1 MGEGKE
7 IMNLR
12 LRFSV
17 QSWMIYA
24 GYAVLAFLPLITGN
38 FYYMRV
44 GGLVALYLILALGLD
59 IVAGEAGLLD
69 LGYAAFYGIGAYT
82 YALLASPQFGLH
94 LPFFP
99 AAACGIC
106 ASALAALLVS
116 IPTLHLKGDYL
127 AMVTLGFGQI
137 IRILLNNLDRPI
149 NITNGPNGIVA
160 IDAPRILGVSF
171 DSLEMSY
178 VFIWVVAVAV
188 VVIASRVVRSSI
200 GRAWSA
206 IREDPVAASC
216 MGVNV
221 ARYRVAAFVWGAAL
235 AGLAG
240 ALFASWQRA
249 IFPQNFTMQETITVY
264 CMVVL
269 GGLRS
274 LPGIMLGTLVLVI
287 IPEMLRAY
295 SIYRMLIYGVALVL
309 LAIYR
314 PQGLIPQSA
323 ATVASSV
330 KSMLRS
336 PGIGRR
342 RRVDTPAVSKPRDR
356 VGEMRN
362 LVLGDRVCQQPG
374 HCQAG
379 GCACGNAGHGSAR
392 ARHAIEINDVACRFD
407 GLTALSKISF
417 NVKPGEVVGII
428 GPNGAGKTT
437 LFNLL
442 TGVVNPT
449 SGRIEVLGNDVTNM
463 PPHKIAELGVVR
475 TFQNIRLFENQ
486 SVLENVLVGCH
497 RRLKGDVCGAVLG
510 TKEYRKRHAA
520 GVDEARAALGF
531 FGKDLASREAEPARD
546 LSYPERRRVELAR
559 GLALAPRILLLDEP
573 TAGMTPDEAEEVV
586 QGICVLKEHGFT
598 VLVIEHR
605 MDVIAGACDRVI
617 VLDHGEKIAEGTPG
631 EVVANPEVIHAYLG
645 TTDVRNSREDDSE
658 DSRGDAAKD
667 GKIDA
672 GADVKRLDGI
682 RMDRPSLQDEHAS
695 LQGERASLRDEQP
708 SLPDEH
714 IYIRDICPAV
724 DNQRAPSNES
734 LCLAPEP
741 VLELRGVHSSYG
753 SVKVLQGIDA
763 EINAGELVVFLG
775 SNASGKTTML
785 KTILGRVPPTSGE
798 IRFQGARI
806 DGMPTSEIA
815 RAGIGIVPEGR
826 RIFPQLTVLEN
837 LELGGYVL
845 KDRNQVAEGIDKALE
860 LFPRLGERRNQLAGT
875 LSGGEQQMLAI
886 SRALIAA
893 PKLILMDEPSMGLAP
908 VLVDRVMDAIDDIN
922 RRGMTVLLVEQNA
935 QAALAIADRVYILRS
950 GRVVASGAASDFT
963 EGDTVAKAYLA

>member
-1 MGEGKE
+1 
-7 IMNLR
+7 
-12 LRFSV
+12 
-17 QSWMIYA
+17 
-24 GYAVLAFLPLITGN
+24 
-38 FYYMRV
+38 
-44 GGLVALYLILALGLD
+44 
-59 IVAGEAGLLD
+59 
-69 LGYAAFYGIGAYT
+69 
-82 YALLASPQFGLH
+82 
-94 LPFFP
+94 
-99 AAACGIC
+99 
-106 ASALAALLVS
+106 VS

-178 VFIWVVAVAV
+178 VFIWIVAVAV
-188 VVIASRVVRSSI
+188 VVIVSRVVRSSV
-200 GRAWSA
+200 GGAWSA
-206 IREDPVAASC
+206 IREDPVAAAC
-216 MGVNV
+216 MGVDV
-221 ARYRVAAFVWGAAL
+221 DRYRVAAFVWGAAL

-240 ALFASWQRA
+240 ALFASWQQA
-249 IFPQNFTMQETITVY
+249 VFPQNFTMQETITVY

-274 LPGIMLGTLVLVI
+274 LPGIMLGVLVLVI

-314 PQGLIPQSA
+314 PEGLIPQSA
-323 ATVASSV
+323 AAIASSV
-330 KSMLRS
+330 KSMLKM
-336 PGIGRR
+336 PGTGIRP
-342 RRVDTPAVSKPRDR
+342 RVGDLTACRPGAGANEMSKPVMSDR
-356 VGEMRN
+356 MQ
-362 LVLGDRVCQQPG
+362 QQPG
-374 HCQAG
+374 HCLAED
-379 GCACGNAGHGSAR
+379 CDCGDVGYASTGTR
-392 ARHAIEINDVACRFD
+392 QAIEIWDVTCCFD
-407 GLTALSKISF
+407 GLTALSEISF
-417 NVKPGEVVGII
+417 GVRPGEVVGII

-449 SGRIEVLGNDVTNM
+449 AGRILIFGEDITHM

-497 RRLKGDVCGAVLG
+497 LRLKGDVYGAVLG
-510 TKEYRKRHAA
+510 TREYHKRHAA
-520 GVDEARAALGF
+520 QVDEARQALEF
-531 FGKDLASREAEPARD
+531 FGKDLASREAEPAKD

-586 QGICVLKEHGFT
+586 HGICVLKEHGYT

-617 VLDHGEKIAEGTPG
+617 VLDHGEKIAEGTPE

-645 TTDVRNSREDDSE
+645 TGGRRNAAKEDVRNAWAVPNGAVKETVGETRPDAREC
-658 DSRGDAAKD
+658 R
-667 GKIDA
+667 
-672 GADVKRLDGI
+672 
-682 RMDRPSLQDEHAS
+682 RPRDEHLSPCDEQSSVLDEHSRLCGVCPAMDNQ
-695 LQGERASLRDEQP
+695 LIAAAGSLRP
-708 SLPDEH
+708 
-714 IYIRDICPAV
+714 
-724 DNQRAPSNES
+724 
-734 LCLAPEP
+734 APEA
-741 VLELRGVHSSYG
+741 VLQLRGVHSSYG

-785 KTILGRVPPTSGE
+785 KTILGRVPATSGE
-798 IRFQGARI
+798 IRFMGKRI

-845 KDRNQVAEGIDKALE
+845 KDRRLAAEGIDKALE

-886 SRALIAA
+886 SRALIAG

-908 VLVDRVMDAIDDIN
+908 VLVDRVMEAISAIN

-935 QAALAIADRVYILRS
+935 QAALTIADRVYILRS
-950 GRVVASGAASDFT
+950 GCVVASGAARDFR
-963 EGDTVAKAYLA
+963 EGDTVTKAYLA

>member
-1 MGEGKE
+1 
-7 IMNLR
+7 MNR
-12 LRFSV
+12 SVRFPGRP
-17 QSWMIYA
+17 WMIYI
-24 GYAVLAFLPLITGN
+24 GYAVLAFLPLLTGN

-44 GGLVALYLILALGLD
+44 GGSVALYLILALGLN

-99 AAACGIC
+99 AAACGI
-106 ASALAALLVS
+106 AAAAVAALLVS

-137 IRILLNNLDRPI
+137 VRILLNNLDRPI

-160 IDAPRILGVSF
+160 IDAPRILGISF

-178 VFIWVVAVAV
+178 VLIWIAAVAV
-188 VVIASRVVRSSI
+188 IVIVSRVVRSSV

-216 MGVNV
+216 MGVDV
-221 ARYRVAAFVWGAAL
+221 ARYRVAAFLWGAAL

-249 IFPQNFTMQETITVY
+249 VFPQNFTMQETITVY

-274 LPGIMLGTLVLVI
+274 LPGIMLGVLVLVI

-314 PQGLIPQSA
+314 PEGLIPQSA
-323 ATVASSV
+323 TAIAASL
-330 KSMLRS
+330 KSMLRR
-336 PGIGRR
+336 PGVDRR
-342 RRVDTPAVSKPRDR
+342 ASASGFAYLKPGDGA
-356 VGEMRN
+356 GEMRMSPT
-362 LVLGDRVCQQPG
+362 GTRQ
-374 HCQAG
+374 
-379 GCACGNAGHGSAR
+379 
-392 ARHAIEINDVACRFD
+392 AIEICDVTCCFD
-407 GLTALSKISF
+407 GLTAVSEVSF
-417 NVKPGEVVGII
+417 SVKPGEVVGII

-449 SGRIEVLGNDVTNM
+449 SGRIVVLGNDVTHM
-463 PPHKIAELGVVR
+463 PSHKIAELGVVR

-497 RRLKGDVCGAVLG
+497 LRLKGDVYGAVLG
-510 TKEYRKRHAA
+510 TKECRKRHAA
-520 GVDEARAALGF
+520 QVEQARAALEF
-531 FGKDLASREAEPARD
+531 FGKDLASREAEPAKD

-559 GLALAPRILLLDEP
+559 GLALAPQVLLLDEP

-586 QGICVLKEHGFT
+586 HGICVLKEHGYT

-605 MDVIAGACDRVI
+605 MDVIAAACDRVI
-617 VLDHGEKIAEGTPG
+617 VLDHGEKIAEGTPL

-645 TTDVRNSREDDSE
+645 
-658 DSRGDAAKD
+658 SRGKPDAEKD
-667 GKIDA
+667 
-672 GADVKRLDGI
+672 ADLRI
-682 RMDRPSLQDEHAS
+682 ERPSPRNEH
-695 LQGERASLRDEQP
+695 L
-708 SLPDEH
+708 
-714 IYIRDICPAV
+714 
-724 DNQRAPSNES
+724 S
-734 LCLAPEP
+734 LCDVCPDIDNERMAVPQGMRLTARPI
-741 VLELRGVHSSYG
+741 LELRDVHSSYG

-763 EINAGELVVFLG
+763 QINAGELVVFLG

-785 KTILGRVPPTSGE
+785 KTILGRVPATSGE
-798 IRFQGARI
+798 IRFMGDRI
-806 DGMPTSEIA
+806 DGMPTSELA
-815 RAGIGIVPEGR
+815 RAGIAIVPEGR

-845 KDRNQVAEGIDKALE
+845 NDRRRAAEGIDRALE

-886 SRALIAA
+886 SRALIAD
-893 PKLILMDEPSMGLAP
+893 PRLILMDEPSMGLAP
-908 VLVDRVMDAIDDIN
+908 VLVDRVMEAISAIN

-935 QAALAIADRVYILRS
+935 QAALTIADRVYILRS

-963 EGDTVAKAYLA
+963 DGDTVAKAYLV

>member
-1 MGEGKE
+1 
-7 IMNLR
+7 MNHR
-12 LRFSV
+12 IRFSV
-17 QSWMIYA
+17 QPWMTYA
-24 GYAVLAFLPLITGN
+24 GYGVLAFLPLITEN
-38 FYYMRV
+38 FYHMRL
-44 GGLVALYLILALGLD
+44 GGSVALYLILALGLN

-82 YALLASPQFGLH
+82 YALLASPQFGVH
-94 LPFFP
+94 LPFLP

-106 ASALAALLVS
+106 VSALAALLVS

-160 IDAPRILGVSF
+160 IDTPRIFGVSF
-171 DSLEMSY
+171 DSLQTSY
-178 VFIWVVAVAV
+178 VFIWIVAVAV
-188 VVIASRVVRSSI
+188 VVIVSRVVRSSM

-216 MGVNV
+216 MGVDI

-274 LPGIMLGTLVLVI
+274 VPGIMLGVLVLII

-295 SIYRMLIYGVALVL
+295 SVYRMLIYGVALVF

-314 PQGLIPQSA
+314 PQGLIPQSVTTA
-323 ATVASSV
+323 ATSIGSMLRRSGVRGFAFPSGSYAEDGVDMDNESAATAPAPRTVPALKINDVTCYFDGLQALSNISFSV
-330 KSMLRS
+330 KS
-336 PGIGRR
+336 
-342 RRVDTPAVSKPRDR
+342 
-356 VGEMRN
+356 
-362 LVLGDRVCQQPG
+362 
-374 HCQAG
+374 
-379 GCACGNAGHGSAR
+379 
-392 ARHAIEINDVACRFD
+392 
-407 GLTALSKISF
+407 
-417 NVKPGEVVGII
+417 GEVVGII

-449 SGRIEVLGNDVTNM
+449 SGRITVFGDDITGM

-497 RRLKGDVCGAVLG
+497 LRLKGDVCNAVLG
-510 TKEYRKRHAA
+510 TKKYRKHHAVEA
-520 GVDEARAALGF
+520 ERARAALEF
-531 FGKDLASREAEPARD
+531 FGKDLASRESEPAKD

-559 GLALAPRILLLDEP
+559 GLALAPKILLLDEP
-573 TAGMTPDEAEEVV
+573 TAGMTPEEAEEVV
-586 QGICVLKEHGFT
+586 HGICILKEHGYT
-598 VLVIEHR
+598 ILVIEHR

-617 VLDHGEKIAEGTPG
+617 VLDHGEKIAEGTPR
-631 EVVANPEVIHAYLG
+631 EVVANPDVIHAYLG
-645 TTDVRNSREDDSE
+645 TTGGQGVMNDTNKDT
-658 DSRGDAAKD
+658 GDALADFKN
-667 GKIDA
+667 
-672 GADVKRLDGI
+672 DVKSDDGDVELDAKAEAHIRRKRLRVRDKG
-682 RMDRPSLQDEHAS
+682 
-695 LQGERASLRDEQP
+695 LR
-708 SLPDEH
+708 LT
-714 IYIRDICPAV
+714 A
-724 DNQRAPSNES
+724 
-734 LCLAPEP
+734 EP
-741 VLELRGVHSSYG
+741 VLELKGIHSSYG

-785 KTILGRVPPTSGE
+785 KTILGRVPTTSGE
-798 IRFQGARI
+798 IRFIGRKI

-815 RAGIGIVPEGR
+815 RAGIAIVPEGR
-826 RIFPQLTVLEN
+826 RIFPQLTVLDN

-845 KDRNQVAEGIDKALE
+845 KDRGQVAEGIEKALE
-860 LFPRLGERRNQLAGT
+860 LFPRLAERRNQLAGT

-886 SRALIAA
+886 SRALIGD

-908 VLVDRVMDAIDDIN
+908 VLVDRVMEAIADIN
-922 RRGMTVLLVEQNA
+922 KRGMTVLLVEQNA
-935 QAALAIADRVYILRS
+935 QAALSVADRVYILRS
-950 GRVVASGAASDFT
+950 GRVVASGTASDFS
-963 EGDTVAKAYLA
+963 EGDTVTKAYLA

>member
-1 MGEGKE
+1 
-7 IMNLR
+7 MNR
-12 LRFSV
+12 SARFRV
-17 QSWMIYA
+17 RPWMIYA
-24 GYAVLAFLPLITGN
+24 GYVVLACLPLITGN
-38 FYYMRV
+38 FYYMRL
-44 GGLVALYLILALGLD
+44 GGSVALYLILALGLN

-94 LPFFP
+94 LPFLP

-106 ASALAALLVS
+106 ASVLAALLVS

-160 IDAPRILGVSF
+160 IDSPRILGVSF

-178 VFIWVVAVAV
+178 AFIWVVAVAA
-188 VVIASRVVRSSI
+188 VVIVSRVVRSSV
-200 GRAWSA
+200 GRAWSS

-216 MGVNV
+216 MGVDV
-221 ARYRVAAFVWGAAL
+221 AKYRVAAFVWGAAL

-274 LPGIMLGTLVLVI
+274 LPGIMLGVLVLVI
-287 IPEMLRAY
+287 FPEMLRAY

-323 ATVASSV
+323 AAIASSV

-336 PGIGRR
+336 PGAGR
-342 RRVDTPAVSKPRDR
+342 
-356 VGEMRN
+356 
-362 LVLGDRVCQQPG
+362 PG
-374 HCQAG
+374 HCSAG
-379 GCACGNAGHGSAR
+379 GCACGDVGYASPGTR
-392 ARHAIEINDVACRFD
+392 QAIEIRDVTCSFD
-407 GLTALSKISF
+407 GLTALSEINFS
-417 NVKPGEVVGII
+417 VKPGEVVGII

-449 SGRIEVLGNDVTNM
+449 SGRIVVLGNDVTHM

-497 RRLKGDVCGAVLG
+497 LRLKGDVYSAVLG

-520 GVDEARAALGF
+520 GVEQAREALEF
-531 FGKDLASREAEPARD
+531 FGKDLASRETEPARD

-586 QGICVLKEHGFT
+586 RGICVLREHGYT

-617 VLDHGEKIAEGTPG
+617 VLDHGEKIAEGTPR

-645 TTDVRNSREDDSE
+645 TGGGRDASKDAVGDSTDELAR
-658 DSRGDAAKD
+658 D
-667 GKIDA
+667 GQGDA
-672 GADVKRLDGI
+672 GADAKKVAGMRLEHSSSSHKDRNSSDGRLDSF
-682 RMDRPSLQDEHAS
+682 DDECPRPRDEHLS
-695 LQGERASLRDEQP
+695 LCDQQP
-708 SLPDEH
+708 SVPDGHLYLCDVCQAADSERVTAH
-714 IYIRDICPAV
+714 
-724 DNQRAPSNES
+724 ES
-734 LCLAPEP
+734 SPLTAGSI
-741 VLELRGVHSSYG
+741 LELRGVHSSYG

-763 EINAGELVVFLG
+763 EINPGELVVFLG

-798 IRFQGARI
+798 IRFMGERI

-837 LELGGYVL
+837 LELGGYVVR
-845 KDRNQVAEGIDKALE
+845 DRRLAAEGIDRSLE
-860 LFPRLGERRNQLAGT
+860 LFPRLAERRNQLAGT

-886 SRALIAA
+886 SRALIAG
-893 PKLILMDEPSMGLAP
+893 PRLILMDEPSMGLAP
-908 VLVDRVMDAIDDIN
+908 VLVDRVMDAISDIN

-935 QAALAIADRVYILRS
+935 RAALAVADRVYILRS
-950 GRVVASGAASDFT
+950 GRVVASGAVSDFR
-963 EGDTVAKAYLA
+963 EGDAVTKAYLE

>member
-1 MGEGKE
+1 
-7 IMNLR
+7 MNR
-12 LRFSV
+12 SKRFPV
-17 QSWMIYA
+17 RPWMIYA

-38 FYYMRV
+38 FYYMRL
-44 GGLVALYLILALGLD
+44 GGSVALYLILALGLN

-94 LPFFP
+94 LPFLP
-99 AAACGIC
+99 AAACGVS

-178 VFIWVVAVAV
+178 AFIWIVAVAA
-188 VVIASRVVRSSI
+188 VVIVSRVVRSSV

-216 MGVNV
+216 MGVDV

-274 LPGIMLGTLVLVI
+274 LSGIMLGVLALII

-323 ATVASSV
+323 AGIASSV

-336 PGIGRR
+336 PGVGR
-342 RRVDTPAVSKPRDR
+342 
-356 VGEMRN
+356 
-362 LVLGDRVCQQPG
+362 PG
-374 HCQAG
+374 HRSAG
-379 GCACGNAGHGSAR
+379 GYACGDVGLGYASSGTRKTAGTRQATGTR
-392 ARHAIEINDVACRFD
+392 QAIEIKDVTCSFD
-407 GLTALSKISF
+407 GLTALSEINFS
-417 NVKPGEVVGII
+417 VKPGEVVGII

-449 SGRIEVLGNDVTNM
+449 SGRIVVLGNDITHM

-497 RRLKGDVCGAVLG
+497 LRLKGDVYSAVLG

-520 GVDEARAALGF
+520 GVEQAREALEF

-586 QGICVLKEHGFT
+586 RGICVLREHGYT

-617 VLDHGEKIAEGTPG
+617 VLDHGEKIADGTPR

-645 TTDVRNSREDDSE
+645 T
-658 DSRGDAAKD
+658 GGGQDAAKEAVGDSTDELARD
-667 GKIDA
+667 GQGDA
-672 GADVKRLDGI
+672 GAAAKKVAGMRI
-682 RMDRPSLQDEHAS
+682 ARP
-695 LQGERASLRDEQP
+695 G
-708 SLPDEH
+708 LPDEH
-714 IYIRDICPAV
+714 SYACDASPVVVSERMADRERLHPTA
-724 DNQRAPSNES
+724 
-734 LCLAPEP
+734 EP
-741 VLELRGVHSSYG
+741 ILELRGVHSSYG

-763 EINAGELVVFLG
+763 EINPGELVVFLG

-798 IRFQGARI
+798 ILFMGARI

-837 LELGGYVL
+837 LELGGYVVR
-845 KDRNQVAEGIDKALE
+845 DRRLAAEGIDMALE
-860 LFPRLGERRNQLAGT
+860 LFPRLAERRNQLAGT

-886 SRALIAA
+886 SRALIAG

-908 VLVDRVMDAIDDIN
+908 VLVDRVMDAISDIN

-935 QAALAIADRVYILRS
+935 QAALTIADRVYILRS
-950 GRVVASGAASDFT
+950 GRVVASGAARDFT
-963 EGDTVAKAYLA
+963 EGDTVTKAYLA

>member
-1 MGEGKE
+1 
-7 IMNLR
+7 MNR
-12 LRFSV
+12 HLRFSI
-17 QSWMIYA
+17 QPWMIYI
-24 GYAVLAFLPLITGN
+24 GYAILAFLPLILGN
-38 FYYMRV
+38 FYYMRL
-44 GGLVALYLILALGLD
+44 GGSVALYLILALGLN

-94 LPFFP
+94 LSFLP
-99 AAACGIC
+99 AAACGIS

-160 IDAPRILGVSF
+160 IDAPRILGISF
-171 DSLEMSY
+171 DSLKMSY
-178 VFIWVVAVAV
+178 VLIWVIAVAV
-188 VVIASRVVRSSI
+188 VVVVSRVVRSSV

-206 IREDPVAASC
+206 IREDQVAAAC
-216 MGVNV
+216 MGVDA

-249 IFPQNFTMQETITVY
+249 VFPQNFTMQETITVY

-274 LPGIMLGTLVLVI
+274 LPGIMLGVLVLVI
-287 IPEMLRAY
+287 IPEILRAY
-295 SIYRMLIYGVALVL
+295 SVYRMLIYGVALVL

-314 PQGLIPQSA
+314 PEGLIPQSA
-323 ATVASSV
+323 NAVTASV
-330 KSMLRS
+330 KSMLTR
-336 PGIGRR
+336 PGVAR
-342 RRVDTPAVSKPRDR
+342 KPRTFMDCGAR
-356 VGEMRN
+356 VGSESCLRD
-362 LVLGDRVCQQPG
+362 LCDPDHISTGTRQV
-374 HCQAG
+374 
-379 GCACGNAGHGSAR
+379 
-392 ARHAIEINDVACRFD
+392 IEINDVTCRFD
-407 GLTALSKISF
+407 GLTALSEVSF
-417 NVKPGEVVGII
+417 SVKAGEVVGII

-449 SGRIEVLGNDVTNM
+449 SGRIAVLGNDVTHM
-463 PPHKIAELGVVR
+463 QPHRIAELGVVR

-497 RRLKGDVCGAVLG
+497 LRLKGDVYGAVFD

-520 GVDEARAALGF
+520 QVDEARAALEF
-531 FGKDLASREAEPARD
+531 FGKDLASREAEPAKD

-559 GLALAPRILLLDEP
+559 GLALAPQILLLDEP

-586 QGICVLKEHGFT
+586 HGICVLKEHGYT

-617 VLDHGEKIAEGTPG
+617 VLDHGEKIAEGTPE

-645 TTDVRNSREDDSE
+645 
-658 DSRGDAAKD
+658 SRGGRDTAKD
-667 GKIDA
+667 ESGHCTDDVSKDDHGDA
-672 GADVKRLDGI
+672 RAD
-682 RMDRPSLQDEHAS
+682 DEHLS
-695 LQGERASLRDEQP
+695 LCDM
-708 SLPDEH
+708 
-714 IYIRDICPAV
+714 CPNIDSGRMA
-724 DNQRAPSNES
+724 AHES
-734 LCLAPEP
+734 LCQTARPI
-741 VLELRGVHSSYG
+741 LELRDVHSSYG
-753 SVKVLQGIDA
+753 PVKVLQGIDA
-763 EINAGELVVFLG
+763 RINKGELVVFLG

-785 KTILGRVPPTSGE
+785 KTILGRVPATSGE
-798 IRFQGARI
+798 ILFMGERI

-845 KDRNQVAEGIDKALE
+845 KGRHQVAEGIDRALE
-860 LFPRLGERRNQLAGT
+860 LFPRLGERLNQLAGT

-886 SRALIAA
+886 SRALIAD

-908 VLVDRVMDAIDDIN
+908 VLVDRVMEAISAIN

-963 EGDTVAKAYLA
+963 EGDTVTKAYLS